1 MKNLDTSLA
10 LGNASMRAGNFED
23 AIRHY
28 ARVLLKAP
36 GLAKHISANFVLAR
50 RKYLRERQCVKK
62 PRVGVCGWDLGR
74 NPAGRAYTLAML
86 YEDFADVEIVG
97 SIFPKYGRQIWEPI
111 RGSRIAKH
119 CFVAD
124 DESRYIDQAIEL
136 VADHPCDIVHLSK
149 PRAPNIFLGILYKL
163 IWGAKVIV
171 DVDDD
176 ELAFF
181 GDDASV
187 GIDEYIQKHHQLP
200 ALADLAGKN
209 WTRLAVGL
217 AESFDGVTVSNTVL
231 KQRYGGQVIQHAR
244 NEKLFDA
251 SPEFKRKCREKHGV
265 PQEKKV
271 VLFFGTP
278 RTHKGLLETAEAI
291 AALKRN
297 DLVFVIVGEFSD
309 AALKARL
316 QAIAGV
322 EYLFIGNQPIES
334 APEIA
339 AVGDVCVL
347 LQDVGSAVAQR
358 QIPAKLSDALAV
370 GMPVLASETQAL
382 VDVFARGA
390 LLAVTPET
398 LSAKLGQVLSD
409 SGTADR
415 LSEAGRAYFHTELGH
430 DTNVLRLRQ
439 AVEQYRNLPLSKG
452 GELLLNSLDAN
463 VRETLQYLLNTADA
477 RHPGSEATND
487 RGGVDARQLATGDA
501 AGSAGARPWAN
512 AGRSGVSGRIAVVV
526 HYFYPEIWPEICG
539 RLERIGTAFD
549 LFVTAP
555 VELASSAHENV
566 LRSFPN
572 ARFAFGPN
580 RGMDILPFLSL
591 IPTLINERYMAV
603 CKIHTKR
610 GYDESAVV
618 WRNVML
624 DSLLGSDDSFSSV
637 VRAFDEHPELCLA
650 GPAMLYQS
658 APRLMYENKT
668 NVSRIL
674 RESYGRDIPETDW
687 GFFAGTMFWVRPELL
702 EKICEYATFHIAD
715 QQAANNK
722 DGKLEHALERAFGL
736 LPTIYGGSVG
746 LLHGSSSGEGN
757 CTLQLTNN
765 SAFVG
770 KADVGAA
777 LAHRASL
784 ARYVDAIRKAG
795 VFDEALYRFQYSE
808 ELPMDVDALAHYI
821 LIGCFSGKRPVKSF
835 SPTQYLS
842 QNQDVRRHRVE
853 PLFHYLSSGAR
864 EGRLLFSEPEREP
877 QFRFEVLNRTLIDWN
892 RLAAESRK
900 PRTLDVSIVIPVYG
914 QPELTVKCV
923 QSILNADSTLS
934 WEVILVDNGSD
945 PVTAAQVEKLK
956 SGTRVKVVRNWENL
970 NFALGCNVGFAHASG
985 KSVVFLNNDTT
996 VTNGWLE
1003 KLVRPLADAK
1013 VMAVQPK
1020 LLFPDGTLQCGGVV
1034 FSRWSALGYPIY
1046 VEFPGDAECINKSRP
1061 FQAITAACIAL
1072 RSEDFAEIEGFDPV
1086 FINGQEDIDLCLRLR
1101 ERFHGHCWYAADAT
1115 VIHYEGKTPGRGK
1128 YIAHNR
1134 AKFIARWSEKHTPD
1148 DFSYYAEDGYV
1159 VKEWRVDS
1167 ERNLERGIAVY
1178 RPAVARA
1185 ETRTTLDREHAVS
1198 WPITD
1203 VSGDAVV
1210 PKRDTFVGGKR
1221 SIRPDAPWLL
1231 LCAHAAGT
1239 QLFGGERSFLD
1250 MLVALNGC
1258 GFNVVATF
1266 PGFGNE
1272 EYLAEVLQYVH
1283 ALYVFEYHHW
1293 QKEVPMSRSAVERFS
1308 AIVKKHSIDAVYVNT
1323 IVIREPLLAAREC
1336 GVPSVVHVREMISND
1351 EHLSKAIG
1359 MSPEDIARHVYA
1371 SADYVVAN
1379 SRTTAQALGHP
1390 DRTFVAPNVVDLTCL
1405 DVPNPIYPGEIT
1417 FALISSN
1424 IPKKGIYDLV
1434 EVARIC
1440 ERIAPAARFWLVGPE
1455 RKEISELM
1463 ALQESG
1469 RIPRN
1474 VVFAGYK
1481 QTPREALVGVNVVLN
1496 LSLFAESF
1504 GRTVAEALSAGRPV
1518 IAYDWGALGELVQS
1532 GKTGFLV
1539 PYRDVAQVAQK
1550 VRALCA
1556 NPALIDTFGE
1566 AGRQFVLEKYTPAT
1580 LQGNLGKAF
1589 SKILGREQ
1597 VVNEVSRAADQA
1609 KQMLKLATER
1619 YGRFPSHAVSR
1630 DVTVIVPVYNALNES
1645 IACIESVIAN
1655 TDPQHTRLLVID
1667 DGSPDQQVFP
1677 ALSKFDGVGN
1687 VTVVRNERNIGYT
1700 KTVNRGLKLAGTDDV
1715 VLLNS
1720 DTVVTSNWLLGL
1732 RIAAYGPDSVGTVTA
1747 MSDNA
1752 GAFSFPVPGRA
1763 NPKPDSMSYDEY
1775 ASVVLSGSTPKD
1787 PIELPTGNGFCMY
1800 IKRELVD
1807 KIGAFD
1813 EEAFPRGY
1821 GEEND
1826 FCMRGLKAGYKNLL
1840 SPWSFVFH
1848 VRTASFK
1855 GEKAKLVAEGNA
1867 ALEKLHPDYPGRV
1880 REAFSSSAIKDLHSA
1895 VQAAVRE
1902 YDVRAAELSQM

>member
-1 MKNLDTSLA
+1 M
-10 LGNASMRAGNFED
+10 
-23 AIRHY
+23 
-28 ARVLLKAP
+28 LLTAP

-50 RKYLRERQCVKK
+50 RKYLRERQCTNGM
-62 PRVGVCGWDLGR
+62 RVGVCGWDLGR
-74 NPAGRAYTLAML
+74 NPAGRAYTLAAL
-86 YEDFADVEIVG
+86 YEDFADVKIVG
-97 SIFPKYGRQIWEPI
+97 SIFPKNGRQIWEPI
-111 RGSRIAKH
+111 RESRIQKH
-119 CFVAD
+119 WFLAD

-136 VADHPCDIVHLSK
+136 VADHPFDVVHLSK
-149 PRAPNIFLGILYKL
+149 PRIPNIFLGILYKL

-181 GDDASV
+181 GEEAAV
-187 GIDEYIQKHHQLP
+187 GVGEFIEKHHQLP
-200 ALADLAGKN
+200 ALTDLAGKN
-209 WTRLAVGL
+209 WTRLAVGF

-231 KQRYGGQVIQHAR
+231 KRRYGGQVVQHAR

-251 SPEFKRKCREKHGV
+251 SPEFKRKCRNKYGV

-278 RTHKGLLETAEAI
+278 RAHKGLIETAEAI
-291 AALKRN
+291 AALKR
-297 DLVFVIVGEFSD
+297 DDVVFVIAGEFSD

-322 EYLFIGNQPIES
+322 EYLFVGNQPIES
-334 APEIA
+334 APEI
-339 AVGDVCVL
+339 VSIGDVCVL
-347 LQDVGSAVAQR
+347 LQDVGSAAAQR
-358 QIPAKLSDALAV
+358 QIPAKLSDALAI
-370 GMPVLASETQAL
+370 GMPVLASETEAL
-382 VDVFARGA
+382 ADVFAQGA

-398 LSAKLGQVLSD
+398 LSARLGHVLSD
-409 SGTADR
+409 SDTANR
-415 LSEAGRAYFHTELGH
+415 LSESGRAYFRSELGY
-430 DTNVLRLRQ
+430 DKNVLRLRQ
-439 AVEQYRNLPLSKG
+439 AIEQHRNLPLSKDC
-452 GELLLNSLDAN
+452 EFLIAN
-463 VRETLQYLLNTADA
+463 MDERVRETLQYLLSAAGAGNA
-477 RHPGSEATND
+477 RSETTND
-487 RGGVDARQLATGDA
+487 RRGVGMPQLTTGDIDGSAHDRPWVDA
-501 AGSAGARPWAN
+501 
-512 AGRSGVSGRIAVVV
+512 GRRGVPGRIAVVV
-526 HYFYPEIWPEICG
+526 HYFYPEIWPEICA

-555 VELASSAHENV
+555 VELASSAHENI

-580 RGMDILPFLSL
+580 VGMDILPFLSL

-624 DSLLGSDDSFSSV
+624 DSLLGSDDAFSSV
-637 VRAFDEHPELCLA
+637 VRAFEEHPELCLA

-658 APRLMYENKT
+658 APRLMYENRA
-668 NVSRIL
+668 NVSRLL

-702 EKICEYATFHIAD
+702 EKICGYATFHIAD
-715 QQAANNK
+715 QQAANKK

-736 LPTIYGGSVG
+736 LPAIYGGSVG
-746 LLHGSSSGEGN
+746 LLHGSADGEER

-765 SAFVG
+765 PAFVG
-770 KADVGAA
+770 KADVGAV
-777 LAHRASL
+777 LAHRAGL
-784 ARYVDAIRKAG
+784 RRYVDAIRKTG
-795 VFDEALYRFQYSE
+795 IFDEALYRFQYSD
-808 ELPMDVDALAHYI
+808 ELPLDVDALTHYI

-835 SPTQYLS
+835 SPTQYLA

-864 EGRLLFSEPEREP
+864 EGRSLFSEPEKEP
-877 QFRFEVLNRTLIDWN
+877 QFRYEVLNRTLIDWE

-900 PRTLDVSIVIPVYG
+900 PRAFDVSIVIPVYG

-945 PVTAAQVEKLK
+945 QATAAQVEKLK

-970 NFALGCNVGFAHASG
+970 NFALGCNIGFAHASG

-1003 KLVRPLADAK
+1003 RLIQPLADAK

-1046 VEFPGDAECINKSRP
+1046 VEFPGDAECVNKSRP

-1072 RSEDFAEIEGFDPV
+1072 RSEDFAEVRGFDPV

-1101 ERFHGHCWYAADAT
+1101 ERFHGHCWYAAGAT
-1115 VIHYEGKTPGRGK
+1115 VIHYEGKTTGRGK

-1134 AKFIARWSEKHTPD
+1134 ARFIARWSEKHMPD

-1159 VKEWRVDS
+1159 VREWRVDS

-1178 RPAVARA
+1178 RPTVAPADSRVA
-1185 ETRTTLDREHAVS
+1185 LDRESAVC
-1198 WPITD
+1198 WPLAEL
-1203 VSGDAVV
+1203 SGDAVV
-1210 PKRDTFVGGKR
+1210 PKRDTFVAGKQP
-1221 SIRPDAPWLL
+1221 IRPDAPWLL

-1250 MLVALNGC
+1250 MLVALNGN

-1266 PGFGNE
+1266 PDFGNE

-1283 ALYVFEYHHW
+1283 VLYVFEYHHW

-1308 AIVKKHSIDAVYVNT
+1308 SIVKRHSIDAVYVNT
-1323 IVIREPLLAAREC
+1323 IVIREPLVAAREC
-1336 GVPSVVHVREMISND
+1336 GVPSVVHVREMISSD

-1359 MSPEDIARHVYA
+1359 MSSEDIVRHVYA
-1371 SADYVVAN
+1371 SSDYVVAN
-1379 SRTTAQALGHP
+1379 SRTTAETLGHS
-1390 DRTFVAPNVVDLTCL
+1390 DRTFVAPNVIDLTCL
-1405 DVPNPIYPGEIT
+1405 DVPNRIYPNEIT

-1440 ERIAPAARFWLVGPE
+1440 ERIAPAARFCLIGPE

-1481 QTPREALVGVNVVLN
+1481 QTPREALANVNVVLN

-1532 GKTGFLV
+1532 DKTGFLV
-1539 PYRDVAQVAQK
+1539 QYRDVAQVAQK
-1550 VRALCA
+1550 VRVFCA

-1566 AGRQFVLEKYTPAT
+1566 AGRKFIVEKYTPAT
-1580 LQGNLGKAF
+1580 LQRNLGNAF
-1589 SKILGREQ
+1589 SKILKRDPI
-1597 VVNEVSRAADQA
+1597 VSEVSGAAEQA
-1609 KQMLKLATER
+1609 KQMLKLATEK
-1619 YGRFPSHAVSR
+1619 YGRFPSDAVNR

-1655 TDPQHTRLLVID
+1655 SDPEHMRLLVID
-1667 DGSPDQQVFP
+1667 DGSPDQRVFP
-1677 ALSKFDGVGN
+1677 ALSKFDGIGN

-1720 DTVVTSNWLLGL
+1720 DTVVTPNWLLGL
-1732 RIAAYGPDSVGTVTA
+1732 KIAAYGPDSVGTVTA

-1763 NPKPDSMSYDEY
+1763 NPKPDGMSYDEY
-1775 ASVVLSGSTPKD
+1775 ASVVLSGSTAKD

-1807 KIGAFD
+1807 KVGVFD

-1867 ALEKLHPDYPGRV
+1867 AVEKLHPDYPGRV

-1895 VQAAVRE
+1895 VQAAVRAHDLRTTE
-1902 YDVRAAELSQM
+1902 HVQM

>member
-1 MKNLDTSLA
+1 MLT
-10 LGNASMRAGNFED
+10 
-23 AIRHY
+23 
-28 ARVLLKAP
+28 AP

-50 RKYLRERQCVKK
+50 RKYLRERQCTNGM
-62 PRVGVCGWDLGR
+62 RVGVCGWDLGR
-74 NPAGRAYTLAML
+74 NPAGRAYTLAAL
-86 YEDFADVEIVG
+86 YEDFADVKIVG
-97 SIFPKYGRQIWEPI
+97 SIFPKNGRQIWEPI
-111 RGSRIAKH
+111 RESRIQKH
-119 CFVAD
+119 WFLAD

-136 VADHPCDIVHLSK
+136 VADHPFDVVHLSK
-149 PRAPNIFLGILYKL
+149 PRIPNIFLGILYKL

-181 GDDASV
+181 GEDAAV
-187 GIDEYIQKHHQLP
+187 GVGEFIEKHHQLP
-200 ALADLAGKN
+200 ALTDLAGKN
-209 WTRLAVGL
+209 WTRLAVGF

-231 KQRYGGQVIQHAR
+231 KRRYGGQVVQHAR

-251 SPEFKRKCREKHGV
+251 SPEFKRKCRNKYGV

-278 RTHKGLLETAEAI
+278 RAHKGLIETAEAI
-291 AALKRN
+291 AALKR
-297 DLVFVIVGEFSD
+297 DDVVFVIAGEFSD

-322 EYLFIGNQPIES
+322 EYLFVGNQPIES
-334 APEIA
+334 APEI
-339 AVGDVCVL
+339 VSIGDVCVL
-347 LQDVGSAVAQR
+347 LQDVGSAAAQR
-358 QIPAKLSDALAV
+358 QIPAKLSDALAI
-370 GMPVLASETQAL
+370 GMPVLASETEAL
-382 VDVFARGA
+382 ADVFAPGA

-398 LSAKLGQVLSD
+398 LSARLGHVLSD
-409 SGTADR
+409 SDTANR
-415 LSEAGRAYFHTELGH
+415 LSESGRAYFRSELGY
-430 DTNVLRLRQ
+430 DKNVLRLRQ
-439 AVEQYRNLPLSKG
+439 AIEQHRNLPLSKDC
-452 GELLLNSLDAN
+452 EFLIAN
-463 VRETLQYLLNTADA
+463 MDERVRETLQYLLSAAGAGNA
-477 RHPGSEATND
+477 GSETTND
-487 RGGVDARQLATGDA
+487 RRGVGMPQLTTGDID
-501 AGSAGARPWAN
+501 GSAHDRPWMD
-512 AGRSGVSGRIAVVV
+512 AGRRGVPGRTAVVV
-526 HYFYPEIWPEICG
+526 HYFYPEIWPEICA

-555 VELASSAHENV
+555 VELASSAHENI

-580 RGMDILPFLSL
+580 VGMDILPFLSL

-624 DSLLGSDDSFSSV
+624 DSLLGSDDAFSSV
-637 VRAFDEHPELCLA
+637 VRAFEEHPELCLA

-658 APRLMYENKT
+658 APRLMYENRA
-668 NVSRIL
+668 NVSRLL

-702 EKICEYATFHIAD
+702 EKICGYATFHIAD
-715 QQAANNK
+715 QQAANKK

-736 LPTIYGGSVG
+736 LPAIYGGSVG
-746 LLHGSSSGEGN
+746 LLHGSADGEER
-757 CTLQLTNN
+757 CALQLTNN
-765 SAFVG
+765 PAFVG
-770 KADVGAA
+770 KADVGAV
-777 LAHRASL
+777 LAHRAGL
-784 ARYVDAIRKAG
+784 RRYVDAIRKTG
-795 VFDEALYRFQYSE
+795 IFDEALYRFQYSD
-808 ELPMDVDALAHYI
+808 ELPLDVDALTHYI

-835 SPTQYLS
+835 SPTQYLA

-864 EGRLLFSEPEREP
+864 EGRSLFSEPEKEP
-877 QFRFEVLNRTLIDWN
+877 QFRFEVLNRTLIDWE

-900 PRTLDVSIVIPVYG
+900 PRAFDVSIVIPVYG

-945 PVTAAQVEKLK
+945 QATAAQVEKLK

-970 NFALGCNVGFAHASG
+970 NFALGCNIGFAHASG
-985 KSVVFLNNDTT
+985 KSIVFLNNDTT

-1003 KLVRPLADAK
+1003 RLIQPLADAK

-1046 VEFPGDAECINKSRP
+1046 VEFPGDAECVNKSRP

-1072 RSEDFAEIEGFDPV
+1072 RSEDFAEVRGFDPV

-1101 ERFHGHCWYAADAT
+1101 ERFHGHCWYAAGAT
-1115 VIHYEGKTPGRGK
+1115 VIHYEGKTTGRGK

-1134 AKFIARWSEKHTPD
+1134 ARFIARWSEKHMPD

-1159 VKEWRVDS
+1159 VREWRVDS

-1178 RPAVARA
+1178 RPTVAPADSRVA
-1185 ETRTTLDREHAVS
+1185 LDRESAVC
-1198 WPITD
+1198 WPLAE

-1210 PKRDTFVGGKR
+1210 PKRDTFVAGKQP
-1221 SIRPDAPWLL
+1221 IRPDAPWLL

-1239 QLFGGERSFLD
+1239 QLFGGERSLLD
-1250 MLVALNGC
+1250 MLVALNGN

-1266 PGFGNE
+1266 PDFGNE

-1283 ALYVFEYHHW
+1283 VLYVFEYHHW

-1308 AIVKKHSIDAVYVNT
+1308 SIVKRHSIDAVYVNT
-1323 IVIREPLLAAREC
+1323 IVIREPLVAAREC
-1336 GVPSVVHVREMISND
+1336 GVPSVVHVREMISSD

-1359 MSPEDIARHVYA
+1359 MSSEDIVRHVYA
-1371 SADYVVAN
+1371 SSDYVVAN
-1379 SRTTAQALGHP
+1379 SRTTAETLGHS
-1390 DRTFVAPNVVDLTCL
+1390 DRTFVAPNVIDLTCL
-1405 DVPNPIYPGEIT
+1405 DVPNRIYPNEIT

-1440 ERIAPAARFWLVGPE
+1440 ERIAPAARFCLIGPE

-1481 QTPREALVGVNVVLN
+1481 QTPREALANVNVVLN

-1532 GKTGFLV
+1532 DKTGFLV
-1539 PYRDVAQVAQK
+1539 QYRDVAQVAQK
-1550 VRALCA
+1550 VRVFCA

-1566 AGRQFVLEKYTPAT
+1566 AGRKFIVEKYTPAT
-1580 LQGNLGKAF
+1580 LQRNLGNAF
-1589 SKILGREQ
+1589 SKILKRDPI
-1597 VVNEVSRAADQA
+1597 VSEVSGAAEQA
-1609 KQMLKLATER
+1609 KRMLKLATEK
-1619 YGRFPSHAVSR
+1619 YGRFPSDAVNR

-1655 TDPQHTRLLVID
+1655 SDPEHMRLLIID
-1667 DGSPDQQVFP
+1667 DGSPDQRVFP
-1677 ALSKFDGVGN
+1677 ALSKFDGIGN

-1700 KTVNRGLKLAGTDDV
+1700 KTVNRGLKLAGRDDV

-1720 DTVVTSNWLLGL
+1720 DTVVTPNWLLGL
-1732 RIAAYGPDSVGTVTA
+1732 KIAAYGPDSVGTVTA

-1763 NPKPDSMSYDEY
+1763 NPKPDGMSYDEY
-1775 ASVVLSGSTPKD
+1775 ASVVLSGSTAKD

-1807 KIGAFD
+1807 KVGVFD

-1895 VQAAVRE
+1895 VQAAVRAHDLRTTE
-1902 YDVRAAELSQM
+1902 HVQM